1 MGFAKFIS
9 TLDRR
14 ALFFAR
20 ADKLEDPLE
29 GSLSKVNA
37 SLRPQIYQAVP
48 DHIQDALASARQL
61 MPRYTLVN
69 CWYSSDYESNAMWEI
84 YSGKGEGVA
93 IKTDV
98 ASFVKSLGGPDDIF
112 VGKVVYEDYETAFI
126 PDINFLHAFLRKR
139 KHFEYEKEVRA
150 LFQRIPSVA
159 DVNAGPHE
167 SPLEVCDVGIYV
179 DVNLTELIKEVVV
192 APSAGDWFR
201 ELVESVARG
210 HGLEVPIRRSLLADE
225 PIWH

>member
-1 MGFAKFIS
+1 MGFTKFVAI
-9 TLDRR
+9 LDRQ

-48 DHIQDALASARQL
+48 DRIQDALAYARQS

-69 CWYSSDYESNAMWEI
+69 CWYSSDYDSNAMWKI

-93 IKTDV
+93 IKTDA
-98 ASFVKSLGGPDDIF
+98 ASFVKSLGGEDDIF

-126 PDINFLHAFLRKR
+126 PDINFLHPFLRKR
-139 KHFEYEKEVRA
+139 KSFEYEKEVRA
-150 LFQRIPSVA
+150 LFQRFPSVA
-159 DVNAGPHE
+159 DVNAGPHD
-167 SPLEVCDVGIYV
+167 SPLEVCDVGIYIH
-179 DVNLTELIKEVVV
+179 VNLAELIKEVVV
-192 APSAGDWFR
+192 APSAGDWFL
-201 ELVESVARG
+201 ELVGSVAHRY
-210 HGLEVPIRRSLLADE
+210 GLEVPIKRSLLADE
-225 PIWH
+225 PVWL